1 MDERDVARPAY
12 GRGYEEDVR
21 ALEESMRMVED
32 GVEASSDVDVH
43 ALALGMETS
52 ARVIETCGAH
62 YTAWA
67 HRWRCA
73 EALAGDAGDGKMA
86 VLREEAAY
94 AARATTSNAKNYQA
108 WNHAR
113 RTMETMGDEA
123 DVGDRARAF
132 EHVDAALA
140 SDGKNIHAWQQRAWL
155 VSRFNVWDGEDA
167 YTRAMIAED
176 VMNNSA
182 WNARFYWAKHMFDRG
197 DEEVLDR
204 ETAYAREA
212 LESDAENESVWS
224 YLRGLRDFAE
234 TSPAP
239 LRAGKVRLATR
250 CSCSPTASPPRR
262 FETAISIALP
272 TLDPNYYAVRLDRLE
287 SALRASILSRL
298 TLDDL
303 RYERDLD
310 SLIEDVGLLDAD
322 AEKFRVAL
330 KRALS
335 ADKTTNSEK
344 KSDGREEPSSND
356 LARAVASAVASS
368 RARQGLD
375 GGSGTARGD
384 AGVGGAVRMGG
395 AKASDH
401 APKLS
406 VDAVIEDILDA
417 HREKDFLR
425 LLKLRDVPM
434 DNLGRVDWGGHEAM
448 KTTEIAMRCKLL
460 TLRLDSSRNSHP
472 LAARAKRA
480 VKNTLDLLS
489 HKDTRKEYLTLAVR
503 NKVEK
508 LRAQGKLTGGGYV
521 SITGVHYGT
530 GAAAVRAAEENY
542 VSKDMMNEIPTYDAS
557 IHAPDAE
564 LDAIEVERKM
574 ETKKTS
580 APKVDVSSIRAKLAS
595 KNKKPKFM

>member
-1 MDERDVARPAY
+1 MTTVADFLASC
-12 GRGYEEDVR
+12 
-21 ALEESMRMVED
+21 ALD
-32 GVEASSDVDVH
+32 
-43 ALALGMETS
+43 
-52 ARVIETCGAH
+52 
-62 YTAWA
+62 
-67 HRWRCA
+67 
-73 EALAGDAGDGKMA
+73 
-86 VLREEAAY
+86 AY
-94 AARATTSNAKNYQA
+94 A
-108 WNHAR
+108 
-113 RTMETMGDEA
+113 
-123 DVGDRARAF
+123 
-132 EHVDAALA
+132 
-140 SDGKNIHAWQQRAWL
+140 
-155 VSRFNVWDGEDA
+155 
-167 YTRAMIAED
+167 
-176 VMNNSA
+176 
-182 WNARFYWAKHMFDRG
+182 
-197 DEEVLDR
+197 
-204 ETAYAREA
+204 
-212 LESDAENESVWS
+212 
-224 YLRGLRDFAE
+224 
-234 TSPAP
+234 P
-239 LRAGKVRLATR
+239 RLI
-250 CSCSPTASPPRR
+250 
-262 FETAISIALP
+262 EQGI
-272 TLDPNYYAVRLDRLE
+272 E
-287 SALRASILSRL
+287 

-303 RYERDLD
+303 RYERDID

-322 AEKFRVAL
+322 AEKFRFAL

-335 ADKTTNSEK
+335 TDKTTNSEK

-406 VDAVIEDILDA
+406 VDAVVTEEINARLGVATGSEIEDILDA

>member
-123 DVGDRARAF
+123 DEGDRARAF

-234 TSPAP
+234 TSPAVDDDTATRVSEFVLAVARAAASGKSPSRHALLVLADRVAAEAVRDRDLDRAADARSLFGALATIDP
-239 LRAGKVRLATR
+239 LRA
-250 CSCSPTASPPRR
+250 
-262 FETAISIALP
+262 
-272 TLDPNYYAVRLDRLE
+272 NYYAVRLDRLE
-287 SALRASILSRL
+287 SALRAS
-298 TLDDL
+298 
-303 RYERDLD
+303 
-310 SLIEDVGLLDAD
+310 
-322 AEKFRVAL
+322 
-330 KRALS
+330 
-335 ADKTTNSEK
+335 
-344 KSDGREEPSSND
+344 
-356 LARAVASAVASS
+356 
-368 RARQGLD
+368 
-375 GGSGTARGD
+375 
-384 AGVGGAVRMGG
+384 M
-395 AKASDH
+395 
-401 APKLS
+401 
-406 VDAVIEDILDA
+406 
-417 HREKDFLR
+417 
-425 LLKLRDVPM
+425 
-434 DNLGRVDWGGHEAM
+434 
-448 KTTEIAMRCKLL
+448 
-460 TLRLDSSRNSHP
+460 
-472 LAARAKRA
+472 
-480 VKNTLDLLS
+480 
-489 HKDTRKEYLTLAVR
+489 
-503 NKVEK
+503 
-508 LRAQGKLTGGGYV
+508 
-521 SITGVHYGT
+521 
-530 GAAAVRAAEENY
+530 
-542 VSKDMMNEIPTYDAS
+542 
-557 IHAPDAE
+557 
-564 LDAIEVERKM
+564 
-574 ETKKTS
+574 
-580 APKVDVSSIRAKLAS
+580 
-595 KNKKPKFM
+595 